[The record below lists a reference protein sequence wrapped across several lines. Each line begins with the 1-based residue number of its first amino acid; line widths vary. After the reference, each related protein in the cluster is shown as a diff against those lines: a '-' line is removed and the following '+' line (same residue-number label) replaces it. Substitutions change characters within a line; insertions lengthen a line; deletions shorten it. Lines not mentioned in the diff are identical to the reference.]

1 MNEGILI
8 AYDDRR
14 YCWSD
19 MISIEKRMTDILKQ
33 CGMKHVEEHLIYE
46 PENPAMRDDIMY
58 DAHQL
63 LTQYEWI
70 KKASIR
76 ILIINKII
84 NIPLSDV
91 DCSDMTEPRS
101 EKYKYYEDFYKQ
113 TGGMAH
119 DILIDENNRI
129 VDGYISFLLVN
140 KYKKDMKMW
149 QKPDIYRVNSSV
161 PHRKIVIGRHVNV
174 SGSDISIRGPQYFK
188 WIYDKKDPV
197 VSGDILKVDTRKGDA
212 YMVVEKIDYIAG
224 AKNCAQYKKVIDHMG
239 IKIKE

>member
-19 MISIEKRMTDILKQ
+19 MIFIEKRMTDILKQ
-33 CGMKHVEEHLIYE
+33 CGMKHVEGHLIYE
-46 PENPAMRDDIMY
+46 PENPAIRDDIMY

-101 EKYKYYEDFYKQ
+101 EKYEYYEDFYKQ
-113 TGGMAH
+113 TGSMAH
-119 DILIDENNRI
+119 
-129 VDGYISFLLVN
+129 
-140 KYKKDMKMW
+140 
-149 QKPDIYRVNSSV
+149 
-161 PHRKIVIGRHVNV
+161 
-174 SGSDISIRGPQYFK
+174 DISIRGPQYFK
-188 WIYDKKDPV
+188 WIYNKKDPV
-197 VSGDILKVDTRKGDA
+197 VPGDILKVDTRKGDA

-224 AKNCAQYKKVIDHMG
+224 AKNCAQYKKVIEHMG